1 MANATAARSRAPKVT
16 AATPAEIAAIKRE
29 IKDTVLVERDRE
41 LDVITLA
48 ALAAKNAHLHGP
60 PGTAKSLGVREFS
73 KRIGLPDEQVPYF
86 EKTLHP
92 QMPADALL
100 GSYDMEKLLKESKLE
115 RKVEGYLP
123 GASKVMLDEIG
134 RANGPVTDALLPLMN
149 TTERLYEANGRM
161 VRAPILYMVT
171 AANFLPDPND
181 PYLGA
186 FVSRFTLMCRVEYIK
201 SDESFKQMLRFSQ
214 ARARGEQTAQAATFV
229 PIEAFKAAQVEVRF
243 VDATEDVFLEAYA
256 QLRRTASSKGLVV
269 DDRRWDELVHIARA
283 AAWTAGRDVC
293 RPEDL
298 AWLEAGLWR
307 LESEIPLAHELIRPF
322 LSTFEKDAADKREE
336 AQEAIDTHARLRPI
350 VEGTPPTEML
360 DPAVASELSDTG
372 RALHHVYQRVRESIE
387 QAERQQSEATSLH
400 ELLAELEDWRQ
411 WRERFDLPA
420 RWDR

>member
-1 MANATAARSRAPKVT
+1 MATAKRAAAKAV

-29 IKDTVLVERDRE
+29 IREKVVVERDRE

-48 ALAAKNAHLHGP
+48 ALAGKNAHLHGP

-73 KRIGLPDEQVPYF
+73 ARIGLPDENVPYF
-86 EKTLHP
+86 EKTIHP

-100 GSYDMEKLLKESKLE
+100 GSYDMEKLLGESKLE

-201 SDESFKQMLRFSQ
+201 ADESFKDMIRINQ
-214 ARARGEQTAQAATFV
+214 ARARGEAKAERSVFV
-229 PIEAFKAAQVEVRF
+229 ALDAFKAAQEQVRF
-243 VDATEDVFLEAYA
+243 VDATEDEFLEAYA
-256 QLRRTASSKGLVV
+256 QLRRAASAKGLVV
-269 DDRRWDELVHIARA
+269 DDRRWAELVDIARA
-283 AAWTAGRDVC
+283 AAWTAARHVC
-293 RPEDL
+293 KPEDL
-298 AWLEAGLWR
+298 ASIEAGLWR

-322 LSTFEKDAADKREE
+322 LSTFEKDAAKKREE
-336 AQEAIDTHARLRPI
+336 AQEALDAHDRLRPV

-360 DPAVASELSDTG
+360 DRAVSEELSNTG

-387 QAERQQSEATSLH
+387 QAERQQSDATSLR